1 LQLTCRPDRST
12 LRGSVNPLL
21 EAEDMPLYL
30 LPWHV
35 LPGHLQGL
43 ALCFGALPLTHRFTF
58 QNTGSTSAY
67 PGHYSRRLLLRASSA
82 PAACGWHLLRKVRDL
97 PEGCWGL
104 FRSPF
109 PLFEPLGRRYPP
121 GFVTVPTGQSD
132 GCQRLILCPLA
143 PACQPLALVYNH
155 DGSTTSLLSLPIG
168 SC

>member
-1 LQLTCRPDRST
+1 
-12 LRGSVNPLL
+12 
-21 EAEDMPLYL
+21 MPLYL
-30 LPWHV
+30 LPWDV
-35 LPGHLQGL
+35 LPGHLQGWSL
-43 ALCFGALPLTHRFTF
+43 GFGALPLTHRFPF
-58 QNTGSTSAY
+58 QHTGSTSAY

-82 PAACGWHLLRKVRDL
+82 PAACGWHLLRKVRDF

-104 FRSPF
+104 FRSPL

-132 GCQRLILCPLA
+132 GCQRRILCPLA

-168 SC
+168 SCSASDPGEAPRLSPFIPAPTR

>member
-1 LQLTCRPDRST
+1 
-12 LRGSVNPLL
+12 
-21 EAEDMPLYL
+21 MPLYL
-30 LPWHV
+30 LPWDV
-35 LPGHLQGL
+35 LPGHLQGWS
-43 ALCFGALPLTHRFTF
+43 LCFGTLPLTHRFTF

-67 PGHYSRRLLLRASSA
+67 PGYYPRRLLLRASSS
-82 PAACGWHLLRKVRDL
+82 PAASGWHLLWTQRAT
-97 PEGCWGL
+97 EGL
-104 FRSPF
+104 LRSPS

-132 GCQRLILCPLA
+132 GCPRRILCLLA